1 MRKVVNQVTLLQG
14 GSQLVVHSLVSLVAF
29 VASASTFEIGSA
41 VEVLRFLVLKDR
53 QQLMG
58 WHWRRS
64 PRWMRQRQR
73 QRRNLLQPLLFCFLL
88 QLWPVF
94 LRAKPLLF
102 FWTEQDESLF
112 VLRYVNASCLRK
124 ATARSDVLED
134 HNTVLCIYS
143 RAVTSSRV
151 IGCVIPITVT
161 SLLVFSLRK
170 KKIEF

>member
-14 GSQLVVHSLVSLVAF
+14 GSQLLVHSLVSLVAF

-73 QRRNLLQPLLFCFLL
+73 QRRNLSQPLLFCFLL

-94 LRAKPLLF
+94 LRAKQLLF

-124 ATARSDVLED
+124 AKLVRTWGRPQHCV
-134 HNTVLCIYS
+134 
-143 RAVTSSRV
+143 RV
-151 IGCVIPITVT
+151 
-161 SLLVFSLRK
+161 
-170 KKIEF
+170 